1 MNSRRKTP
9 WINDP
14 KPETQIILKTALA
27 HVNSVPYKVS
37 LRWVFYRLYQD
48 GLYKTKKGYDNF
60 EGICSKARHTNW
72 GGWQPDTLADETR
85 EVISRTFG
93 RPSVEEALEDM
104 PVDLANNIDLS
115 IDHFYHQENYCEL
128 WFEARAMTGQFKHYT
143 ARIDLVPMGGQPSI
157 SYKWEI
163 AKRLER
169 KNLIYEKPIKILYF
183 GDEDLAGHDIE
194 TDIEEDTKKWC
205 EIPFEIVWCGLTE
218 AQAKK
223 YGIPKNFEK
232 KGYQWEALSD
242 ENASEIIRSSID
254 KYIDPGVIAEAEREG
269 TDSEFYWSNIIREA
283 VSEAIEKETEE
294 N

>member
-1 MNSRRKTP
+1 MTSRRKSP
-9 WINDP
+9 WLNDP
-14 KPETQIILKTALA
+14 KPETQKILNTALG
-27 HVNSVPYKVS
+27 HVRSVPYKVS

-72 GGWQPDTLADETR
+72 RGWNPDTLADETR

-93 RPSVEEALEDM
+93 KPSMEEAIEDM
-104 PVDLANNIDLS
+104 AVDLAYNIDLS
-115 IDHFYHQENYCEL
+115 IDHFYRQKTYCEL
-128 WFEARAMTGQFKHYT
+128 WYEARAMTGQFRHYT
-143 ARIDLVPMGGQPSI
+143 EKIDLIPMGGQPSI

-163 AKRLER
+163 AKRLET

-194 TDIEEDTKKWC
+194 SDIEEDTKKWC
-205 EIPFEIVWCGLTE
+205 EIPFEIVWCGLTK

-223 YGIPKNFEK
+223 YGIPESIEK

-242 ENASEIIRSSID
+242 ESASEIIKASLD
-254 KYIDPGVIAEAEREG
+254 KYIDPKIMEEAERERVE
-269 TDSEFYWSNIIREA
+269 SEDHWSEIIREA
-283 VSEAIEKETEE
+283 VSEAIEKETE
-294 N
+294 